1 MEARETD
8 FQRLMNSALQFVV
21 PIYQR
26 TYSWTEK
33 QCQELWRDIISVA
46 NSENRK
52 HFIGSIVYID
62 LGVTIIG
69 KPQQKLLIDGQQRI
83 TTVSILLCALARYI
97 TLNGLEDELSP
108 KKIINYFLINNE
120 ESGNDRYKLLLTEQ
134 DKETFIAL
142 LDGTEDRVGESSI
155 RINKNFELF
164 QKLISESKES
174 VMKIY
179 EGINKLMVVS
189 VSLDKNNDNP
199 QLIFES
205 MNSTGKD
212 LSQADLIRNYIL
224 MDLGPEEQ
232 TRLYK
237 TYWQPMERF
246 FGQQGYVDNFDKF
259 MRDFLTAQNTSGRI
273 SKIGE
278 VYETF
283 KKYYKSEEN
292 KEEILKRLYTY
303 SKYYTAIHLDKEKDN
318 DLKKLWSQI
327 RILEVNVSYPF
338 LMHVYNDFELNLINK
353 KDFITIIEATI
364 SYIVRR
370 VICEIPTNSLNKT
383 FATFYKKIKPEK
395 YVQSILAEYVTKD
408 SYRVFPTDEE
418 IKEKLLSKNVYHLKI
433 KNYIL
438 EMLENQGHKEP
449 ITITGYGLTVEHIM
463 PQNPNL
469 RKEWKNMLGENWEE
483 TQRIYLHVLGN
494 LTLTAYNRELSDRS
508 FEEKKTMKGG
518 FRDSHLILNHDLCD
532 LEIWNE
538 KTIKERTKKLADQ
551 ITHIWSYPKVNE
563 HEISEYLEKE
573 KSDIIYTN
581 MEHYQNMSKET
592 ETIYEQLE
600 RKLLTLDPGI
610 RKEYKKYYVA
620 YKVNTNFVHIA
631 LYTNHLKVW
640 LNMPYQEIED
650 QKNICRD
657 VSAVGHHGNGDIE
670 IKIDSIEDVD
680 YIIELASQALDY
692 QLGE

>member
-1 MEARETD
+1 M
-8 FQRLMNSALQFVV
+8 
-21 PIYQR
+21 
-26 TYSWTEK
+26 
-33 QCQELWRDIISVA
+33 
-46 NSENRK
+46 
-52 HFIGSIVYID
+52 
-62 LGVTIIG
+62 
-69 KPQQKLLIDGQQRI
+69 
-83 TTVSILLCALARYI
+83 
-97 TLNGLEDELSP
+97 
-108 KKIINYFLINNE
+108 
-120 ESGNDRYKLLLTEQ
+120 
-134 DKETFIAL
+134 
-142 LDGTEDRVGESSI
+142 
-155 RINKNFELF
+155 
-164 QKLISESKES
+164 
-174 VMKIY
+174 
-179 EGINKLMVVS
+179 
-189 VSLDKNNDNP
+189 
-199 QLIFES
+199 
-205 MNSTGKD
+205 
-212 LSQADLIRNYIL
+212 
-224 MDLGPEEQ
+224 
-232 TRLYK
+232 
-237 TYWQPMERF
+237 
-246 FGQQGYVDNFDKF
+246 
-259 MRDFLTAQNTSGRI
+259 
-273 SKIGE
+273 
-278 VYETF
+278 
-283 KKYYKSEEN
+283 
-292 KEEILKRLYTY
+292 
-303 SKYYTAIHLDKEKDN
+303 
-318 DLKKLWSQI
+318 
-327 RILEVNVSYPF
+327 
-338 LMHVYNDFELNLINK
+338 
-353 KDFITIIEATI
+353 
-364 SYIVRR
+364 RR

-483 TQRIYLHVLGN
+483 TQRTYLHVLGN

-620 YKVNTNFVHIA
+620 YKVDTNFVDIA
-631 LYTNHLKVW
+631 PYTNHLKVW